1 MTFLDDHD
9 EDDNDLN
16 LDTESEASRDLKPKN
31 DVAEIGDQEEGIP
44 LINFQFYVFIWANF
58 TNETHRV

>member
-1 MTFLDDHD
+1 MQYLKCADDRD

-16 LDTESEASRDLKPKN
+16 LDKESEASGDLKPKN

-44 LINFQFYVFIWANF
+44 LMDF
-58 TNETHRV
+58 

>member
-1 MTFLDDHD
+1 MFLDDHA

-16 LDTESEASRDLKPKN
+16 LDNESKASRDLKPKN

-44 LINFQFYVFIWANF
+44 LMDF
-58 TNETHRV
+58 

>member
-1 MTFLDDHD
+1 MFLDDHA

-16 LDTESEASRDLKPKN
+16 LDNESKASRDLKPKN

-44 LINFQFYVFIWANF
+44 LMDFQFYVFI
-58 TNETHRV
+58 

>member
-1 MTFLDDHD
+1 MCLDIMFLDDHD

-16 LDTESEASRDLKPKN
+16 LDKESEASRDLKPKN

-44 LINFQFYVFIWANF
+44 LMDF
-58 TNETHRV
+58 

>member
-1 MTFLDDHD
+1 MCLDGHD

-16 LDTESEASRDLKPKN
+16 LDKEIEASRDLKPKN

-44 LINFQFYVFIWANF
+44 LVDF
-58 TNETHRV
+58 